1 MMIRVLNFV
10 SFALAALCCLALYHL
25 SEETR
30 IARVKLVS
38 VERQIADDRDAMK
51 VLQADW
57 ERIAEPSRIHALAQ
71 SRLGLSDTAAISVTS
86 LDLLPRRGDA
96 TSLSGSPV
104 QSASVAGSVAL
115 SDPHIRLAAAR
126 AGN

>member
-1 MMIRVLNFV
+1 MMIRVLNFF

-30 IARVKLVS
+30 IARVRLSS

-57 ERIAEPSRIHALAQ
+57 ERVAEPSRIHALAQ
-71 SRLGLSDTAAISVTS
+71 SRLGLADSAAVSVAS
-86 LDLLPRRGDA
+86 LDLLPRLGDA
-96 TSLSGSPV
+96 PPLSGSPV
-104 QSASVAGSVAL
+104 QTASMAANVAL
-115 SDPHIRLAAAR
+115 SDPHIHLAAAH

>member
-25 SEETR
+25 SEQTR
-30 IARVKLVS
+30 IAHVRLVS
-38 VERQIADDRDAMK
+38 VERQIAEDHDAMK

-57 ERIAEPSRIHALAQ
+57 ERVSEPARIHALAQ
-71 SRLGLSDTAAISVTS
+71 SRLGLADRAAVSVAS
-86 LDLLPRRGDA
+86 LDLLPRRGEA
-96 TSLSGSPV
+96 AALSGSPV
-104 QSASVAGSVAL
+104 QTASVAANVTL
-115 SDPHIRLAAAR
+115 SDPHIRLAAAH

>member
-25 SEETR
+25 SEQTR
-30 IARVKLVS
+30 IAHVKLIS
-38 VERQIADDRDAMK
+38 VERQISEDRDAMK

-57 ERIAEPSRIHALAQ
+57 ERVSEPARIHALAQ
-71 SRLGLSDTAAISVTS
+71 LRLGLADTAAVSVAS
-86 LDLLPRRGDA
+86 LDLLPRRGDG
-96 TSLSGSPV
+96 LSGSPV
-104 QSASVAGSVAL
+104 QTASVAANVAL
-115 SDPHIRLAAAR
+115 SDPHIHLAAAH

>member
-1 MMIRVLNFV
+1 MMIRVLNFF

-30 IARVKLVS
+30 IARVKLLS
-38 VERQIADDRDAMK
+38 VERQIADDRDALK

-57 ERIAEPSRIHALAQ
+57 ERVAEPSRIHALARSQ
-71 SRLGLSDTAAISVTS
+71 LGLADTAAISVAS
-86 LDLLPRRGDA
+86 LDLLPRHADA
-96 TSLSGSPV
+96 PPVSGSPV
-104 QSASVAGSVAL
+104 QTASIAANVAL
-115 SDPHIRLAAAR
+115 SDLHIRLAAAH

>member
-1 MMIRVLNFV
+1 MIRVLNFV

-30 IARVKLVS
+30 VARVRLLS

-57 ERIAEPSRIHALAQ
+57 ERVSEPSRIHALAQ
-71 SRLGLSDTAAISVTS
+71 SRLGLSDTAAVAVAS
-86 LDLLPRRGDA
+86 LDLLPRRGDSQPSA
-96 TSLSGSPV
+96 GSI
-104 QSASVAGSVAL
+104 QSASIAAALAL

>member
-1 MMIRVLNFV
+1 MMIRVLNFA

-25 SEETR
+25 SEQTR
-30 IARVKLVS
+30 IAHVKLVS
-38 VERQIADDRDAMK
+38 VERQIVDDRDALK

-57 ERIAEPSRIHALAQ
+57 ERVSEPSRIHALAQ
-71 SRLGLSDTAAISVTS
+71 TRLGLADTATVSVAS

-96 TSLSGSPV
+96 ALLSPV
-104 QSASVAGSVAL
+104 QAASVAAAVAL
-115 SDPHIRLAAAR
+115 SDPHIHIAAAH

>member
-30 IARVKLVS
+30 IARIRLQS
-38 VERQIADDRDAMK
+38 VERQIVEDRGAMK

-57 ERIAEPSRIHALAQ
+57 EHVAEPSRIHALAQ
-71 SRLGLSDTAAISVTS
+71 ARLGLSDTAAIAVAS
-86 LDLLPRRGDA
+86 LDLLPRRGDVA
-96 TSLSGSPV
+96 APAGSPV
-104 QSASVAGSVAL
+104 QTASMAANVAL
-115 SDPHIRLAAAR
+115 SDPHIHLAAAH

>member
-1 MMIRVLNFV
+1 MMIRVLNFA

-30 IARVKLVS
+30 IARVKLQA
-38 VERQIADDRDAMK
+38 VERQIMGDRDAMK

-57 ERIAEPSRIHALAQ
+57 ERVAEPARIHALAESQ
-71 SRLGLSDTAAISVTS
+71 LGLADTASVSVAS

-96 TSLSGSPV
+96 PPLLGSPV
-104 QSASVAGSVAL
+104 QTASVAASVAL
-115 SDPHIRLAAAR
+115 SDPHIHLAAAH